1 MFLRLVLR
9 NSVLHLKG
17 GLAVA
22 LAAAAASAV
31 LIGAAIVGDS
41 VNGSLKDTALE
52 RLGGITHS
60 VTAPYFFDEGLSGRI
75 ESGLNGGTAAPV
87 LILYASVKNISNGVT
102 AQNVQIV
109 GCDERFFELFGV
121 KFDEAGGLTGR
132 KALVSRSLSKDIIF
146 LQNDNIILTLPKAA
160 LAPQGSVFGKKKTA
174 DTTVTLRLEP
184 GMVMPSYSA
193 GLFNLKNEAAP
204 SRTVFV
210 PLKTLQNALGLTG
223 KINTVLIHSEK
234 TNPAMALNQKIT
246 LGDFGLS
253 IVEDNAGGA
262 FYIES
267 GDLMLTEAQAARA
280 EIAAKKSGLSG
291 ERLSVYLVRSING
304 KAPYSV
310 IAASE
315 KTSVGK
321 YQILLSGWAAED
333 AGKILGEA
341 LPVSF
346 IKAKSDGD
354 YYEASEEFVFSGKMP
369 DAYANSG
376 LVPKFEGITDSASM
390 ADWKPPFAL
399 VKGAIRPKDE
409 KYWTEH
415 GAAPKALIN
424 YKRAL
429 QYWKEESPVYSG
441 ITSCRVEKKDA
452 DSRKR
457 FENYFTE
464 EGDPAAMG
472 LILKSERED
481 AQKSA
486 VASSDYSSLFA
497 GLSFFVVASALG
509 LVWLIFGLMAEE
521 RSKEAGIMLALG
533 FKPRYIIALLS
544 CEGAVY
550 ALAGAVPGIL
560 LGLQYAKFFTR
571 YLAAG
576 WKSSGVELATFSVH
590 LDPLNIFLW
599 ALIAFLL
606 SVAAASFS
614 ASRVIKEKVTALL
627 SGSSRLPDVKQFGRT
642 NSAVLIAAC
651 AGAAVS
657 ILLIA
662 LGAAKA
668 LSAEAA
674 FFTGGTILL
683 ASLLAFFSLLIK
695 NRRAESRLGL
705 ALRSIYAG
713 RKKSILAASLIASA
727 AFLLVTVSSNKKAP
741 EDLDV
746 YGRASGSG
754 GFNITASSG
763 LPVNFD
769 LNTKKG
775 RAAAGIKDDAV
786 FAGFSALSFPVKAGE
801 DMSCLNVAAP
811 KEPAV
816 YGVPGAL
823 IERGGF
829 TVSAPGFAGNGW
841 KALEAPLKDAIPAFA
856 DSNSLEWILH
866 KKVGDEIYSG
876 GKKLKISGTVNESVF
891 AGALLVS
898 EKNFRANFTGKGN
911 AFFLAACPP
920 EKEKEVLAVL
930 NRDLSDQGFDAR
942 RTSEYLMKYAGIQ
955 NIYISTFEFLGGL
968 GFLLGILGLTGV
980 MLRNI
985 RERTREL
992 AVMNAFGY
1000 SPHELVRLILV
1011 ENALLLTAG
1020 LIIGT
1025 LAALA
1030 AVYPQTIALGR
1041 SASWTT
1047 SLAWL
1052 LPVYAAGLLASI
1064 AGAAFAIGRTT
1075 AEALR
1080 KE

>member
-1 MFLRLVLR
+1 MFLRLVIR

-52 RLGGITHS
+52 RLGSVTHS
-60 VTAPYFFDEGLSGRI
+60 VTAPYYFDQGLSGRI
-75 ESGLNGGTAAPV
+75 EAGLNGEMAAPA
-87 LILYASVKNISNGVT
+87 LILYAPVKNISNGVT

-390 ADWKPPFAL
+390 ADWKPPFTL
-399 VKGAIRPKDE
+399 LKSAIRPKDE
-409 KYWTEH
+409 KFWTEH

-424 YKRAL
+424 YQRAL
-429 QYWKEESPVYSG
+429 KYWKEENPVYSG
-441 ITSCRVEKKDA
+441 ITSYRVEKNGPG
-452 DSRKR
+452 SRER
-457 FENYFTE
+457 FEKYFTE
-464 EGDPAAMG
+464 GADAGALG

-481 AQKSA
+481 ALKSA

-550 ALAGAVPGIL
+550 ALAGALPGVL
-560 LGLQYAKFFTR
+560 LGLKYAEFFAG

-576 WKSSGVELATFSVH
+576 WKSSGVELAAFSVH
-590 LDPLNIFLW
+590 INPLNVFLW

-627 SGSSRLPDVKQFGRT
+627 SGSSKLPDVKQFGRT
-642 NSAVLIAAC
+642 NPVVFIAAC
-651 AGAAVS
+651 SGSLVS
-657 ILLIA
+657 ILLIG

-683 ASLLAFFSLLIK
+683 AALLAFFSLLIK
-695 NRRAESRLGL
+695 NRRAEGRFGL

-713 RKKSILAASLIASA
+713 RKRSILAASLIASA

-741 EDLDV
+741 GDIDV
-746 YGRASGSG
+746 YDRASGSG

-811 KEPAV
+811 KEPEV
-816 YGVPGAL
+816 YGVPQAL

-829 TVSAPGFAGNGW
+829 TVSAPGFPGNGW
-841 KALEAPLKDAIPAFA
+841 KALEAPSNGAIPAFA

-866 KKVGDEIYSG
+866 KKVGDEVYSG
-876 GKKLKISGTVNESVF
+876 GKRLIISGTVNESVF

-911 AFFLAACPP
+911 AFFLASCPP
-920 EKEKEVLAVL
+920 GKEKEVLMVL
-930 NRDLSDQGFDAR
+930 NRDLAGLGFDAR

-955 NIYISTFEFLGGL
+955 NIYISTFELLGGL

-980 MLRNI
+980 MLRNV
-985 RERTREL
+985 RERNREL

-1000 SPHELVRLILV
+1000 SPLELVRLILV

-1020 LIIGT
+1020 LLIGT
-1025 LAALA
+1025 AAALA
-1030 AVYPQTIALGR
+1030 SVYPQTLALGR

-1047 SLAWL
+1047 SLVWL

-1064 AGAAFAIGRTT
+1064 VGAAFAIGRTT

>member
-1 MFLRLVLR
+1 VFLRLVIR

-52 RLGGITHS
+52 RLGSVTHS
-60 VTAPYFFDEGLSGRI
+60 VTAPYYFDQGLSGRI
-75 ESGLNGGTAAPV
+75 EAGLNGEMAAPA
-87 LILYASVKNISNGVT
+87 LILYAPVKNISNGVT

-109 GCDERFFELFGV
+109 GCDERFFKLFGV
-121 KFDEAGGLTGR
+121 KFDEAGEFSGR
-132 KALVSRSLSKDIIF
+132 KALVSGALSRDIII
-146 LQNDNIILTLPKAA
+146 LHDDNIILTLPKAA

-184 GMVMPSYSA
+184 GIVLPSSSA

-210 PLKTLQNALGLTG
+210 PLKTLQAALGLKG

-234 TNPAMALNQKIT
+234 AAPAMALNKNLT

-253 IVEDNAGGA
+253 IVEDTAGGS

-267 GDLMLTEAQAARA
+267 CDLMLTAAQAACA
-280 EIAAKKSGLSG
+280 ETAAAKAGLGG

-315 KTSVGK
+315 KTALGK
-321 YQILLSGWAAED
+321 YQILLSGWAAQD
-333 AGKILGEA
+333 AGKVLGGA

-354 YYEASEEFVFSGKMP
+354 YYETSEEFVYSGKMP
-369 DAYANSG
+369 DAYAGSG

-390 ADWKPPFAL
+390 ADWKPPFTL

-424 YKRAL
+424 YQRAL

-441 ITSCRVEKKDA
+441 ITSYRVEKKDA

-457 FENYFTE
+457 FEKYFTE
-464 EGDPAAMG
+464 EADPAAMG
-472 LILKSERED
+472 LIFKSERED

-533 FKPRYIIALLS
+533 FKPRYIITLLS

-560 LGLQYAKFFTR
+560 IGLKYAEFFTR

-590 LDPLNIFLW
+590 LNPLNIFLW

-627 SGSSRLPDVKQFGRT
+627 SGSSRLPDIKQFGRT

-651 AGAAVS
+651 AGAGVS

-683 ASLLAFFSLLIK
+683 ASLLAFFSLSIK
-695 NRRAESRLGL
+695 NRRAESRFGL

-713 RKKSILAASLIASA
+713 RKRSILAASLIASA

-741 EDLDV
+741 EDIDV
-746 YGRASGSG
+746 YDRASGSG

-775 RAAAGIKDDAV
+775 RAAAGIKEDSV

-816 YGVPGAL
+816 YGVPEAL

-829 TVSAPGFAGNGW
+829 TVSAPGFEGNGW
-841 KALEAPLKDAIPAFA
+841 KALEVPLKDAIPAFA

-866 KKVGDEIYSG
+866 KKVGDEIYAG
-876 GKKLKISGTVNESVF
+876 GKRLKIFGTVNESVF

-911 AFFLAACPP
+911 AFFLASCPP
-920 EKEKEVLAVL
+920 GKEKEVLAVL
-930 NRDLSDQGFDAR
+930 NRDLADLGFDAR
-942 RTSEYLMKYAGIQ
+942 RTSEYLMKYSGIQ
-955 NIYISTFEFLGGL
+955 NIYISTFELLGGL

-980 MLRNI
+980 MLRNV
-985 RERTREL
+985 RERNREL

-1000 SPHELVRLILV
+1000 SPLELVRLILV
-1011 ENALLLTAG
+1011 GNALLLTAG
-1020 LIIGT
+1020 LLIGT
-1025 LAALA
+1025 AAALA
-1030 AVYPQTIALGR
+1030 SVYPQTLALGR

-1047 SLAWL
+1047 SLVWL